1 MHALGQ
7 TMAIGLQTMSQSRL
21 HNSFAALNL
30 RQQAMHIGHNFVINF
45 TKMLGN
51 YAAQQQATKTR
62 RMLNWQ
68 VQSTNRQASRRRKR
82 PSVPNLYFSKHFA
95 SNHNFRD

>member
-1 MHALGQ
+1 
-7 TMAIGLQTMSQSRL
+7 MAIGLQTMSQSRL

-30 RQQAMHIGHNFVINF
+30 RQQAMHIGHNFIINF

-51 YAAQQQATKTR
+51 NATQQQTTKTR
-62 RMLNWQ
+62 RVLNWQ
-68 VQSTNRQASRRRKR
+68 VQCTDRQATRRRKR

-95 SNHNFRD
+95 SNHDFRD